1 MPTVSTSSKTFTLN
15 TGAKIPAVG
24 LGTWRSE
31 PGLVAVAVEEAI
43 KAGYRHIDGAWI
55 YGNEAEV
62 GQGIRNSGVPRSELF
77 VTTKLWNTFHKPE
90 DVAKGLDESLK
101 NLGLDYVDLYLIHWP
116 IAFNSMDDKD
126 ASGDMVD
133 ANVDYVDTYK
143 AMEKLLDTGKV
154 KAIGVSN
161 FSLPNLKRLIANTSV
176 VPAANQVELHPYLP
190 QSELVDFCQ
199 SKGIVVTAYSPL
211 GSTAEFNLR
220 DDPVINEIA
229 KAHGATSAQVLL
241 AWGVK
246 RGYSVVPKS
255 VNKDRIAANFQLAD
269 ISEEEFAK
277 INAIE
282 RRERFCQPDQFW
294 GKSCSWIFNSNEAK
308 I

>member
-1 MPTVSTSSKTFTLN
+1 MPTVSTSSKTLTLN

-55 YGNEAEV
+55 YGNETEV

-116 IAFNSMDDKD
+116 D

-133 ANVDYVDTYK
+133 AN

-161 FSLPNLKRLIANTSV
+161 FSVPNLKRLIANTSV

-199 SKGIVVTAYSPL
+199 SKGIVMTAYSPL

-229 KAHGATSAQVLL
+229 KAHSATPAQVLL
-241 AWGVK
+241 AWG
-246 RGYSVVPKS
+246 S

-282 RRERFCQPDQFW
+282 RRERFCEPAQFW